1 MCDYSYVLELLR
13 VNAAEQRPRALLCQR
28 AEIANNTTER
38 TLRNRAKL
46 ICDKLLDLPEPQQ
59 RQFAER
65 AVRRLWQN
73 PEPFWLRARRVRGVE
88 GHPRPSTA
96 ERTRL

>member
-13 VNAAEQRPRALLCQR
+13 VHAADQRSRALLCQR
-28 AEIANNTTER
+28 ADVTNKTTER

-46 ICDKLLDLPEPQQ
+46 ICEQLLDMPEPRR

-65 AVRRLWQN
+65 AVRRL
-73 PEPFWLRARRVRGVE
+73 
-88 GHPRPSTA
+88 
-96 ERTRL
+96 

>member
-1 MCDYSYVLELLR
+1 MHDYTSVLAALR
-13 VNAAEQRPRALLCQR
+13 AHALDHRSGALLCQR